1 MSKPYN
7 VMSDVAHLLDLY
19 WDDPVAFGE
28 DMLGFEADDWQQAA
42 MMDVAHH
49 PRTSVRS
56 GQGVGKT
63 GFEAVLVIWFLCC
76 RPNARVVCTAPT
88 KQQLND
94 VLWAEVAKW
103 LEASMVKNL
112 LKWTKTKVYMIG
124 HEERWFA
131 TARTATKPEN
141 MQGFHEDH
149 MLFVVDEASGVADP
163 IMEAIQG
170 TLSGEDN
177 KLLMCGNPTR
187 TSGVFYDSHNRDR
200 SRYRTHKVD
209 SRDSKRTSKENVQ
222 MLIDKYGAESDV
234 VRVRVYG
241 EFPKAE
247 ADSFIALELVELV
260 AGGSIASVGDTLHL
274 GVDVARFGDD
284 ETVIAPR
291 IGMKVFKLKCYNK
304 QDTMVTAG
312 WVIATGRK
320 MLRRFPQ
327 LGKVEIKVDDSGV
340 GGGVT
345 DRLEEVIREERLKGW
360 QVIPINNGSKPTRN
374 EEEHYDNRG
383 TETWADLRD
392 ILQECFSGHMQG
404 RPVEVELPDD
414 ERLITQLTQRKYR
427 MTSKGKIAL
436 ERKEDMK
443 KRGLDSPDR
452 ADAVVL
458 AFATGKKSGVYFPN
472 EK

>member
-1 MSKPYN
+1 MSKPFN
-7 VMSDVAHLLDLY
+7 AVADIVELLELY

-28 DMLGFEADDWQQAA
+28 DMLGFEPDDWQRDA
-42 MMDVAHH
+42 MMDVARY

-63 GFEAVLVIWFLCC
+63 GFEAVVVVWFLCC
-76 RPNARVVCTAPT
+76 RPNPKVVCTAPT
-88 KQQLND
+88 KQQLHD

-103 LEASMVKNL
+103 LESSMVKDL

-131 TARTATKPEN
+131 TAKTATKPEN
-141 MQGFHEDH
+141 MQGFHEDY
-149 MLFVVDEASGVADP
+149 MLFIVDEASGVADP
-163 IMEAIQG
+163 IMEAILG
-170 TLSGEDN
+170 TLSGPEN

-200 SRYRTHKVD
+200 SRFRTHKV
-209 SRDSKRTSKENVQ
+209 SSWDSKRTSKENIQ

-234 VRVRVYG
+234 VRVRVHG

-247 ADSFIALELVELV
+247 ADSFIALEIAELA
-260 AGGSIASVGDTLHL
+260 AGATLQPTGDTLHI

-304 QDTMVTAG
+304 KDTMVTAG
-312 WVIATGRK
+312 WVIATAKELIRK
-320 MLRRFPQ
+320 FPKLRR
-327 LGKVEIKVDDSGV
+327 VEIKVDDSGV

-345 DRLEEVIREERLKGW
+345 DRLNEIIREEGLKSW
-360 QVIPINNGSKPTRN
+360 RVTPINNGSKPTRD
-374 EEEHYDNRG
+374 EEEHYENRG

-392 ILQECFSGHMQG
+392 LLQQSFSAHMQG
-404 RPVEVELPDD
+404 KPVEIELPND

-427 MTSKGKIAL
+427 MTSKGKIAI

-458 AFATGKKSGVYFPN
+458 AFAEPGRGGVFFPN
-472 EK
+472 QQ